1 MTEIF
6 KTPGKLRGKT
16 PRTAKRHNPHEIRQ
30 VDLHD
35 AVYEN
40 STDVCSQPLSDVF
53 STNARQAPPVPQN
66 QEHSLEPTK
75 SKSTILPDSHSE
87 HVRPVKA
94 NTDSGYHGMSED
106 ETDADDGKEISGKIS
121 EKNAQDHVMISPKP
135 PVVPAENASPSPE
148 RATTTEGSFHS
159 ARERPVESEDVVV
172 NPEPARDL
180 VDAQAQNPPSSI
192 SRNRASPQRPE
203 TAGVDSMDIDRHDDE
218 SALDEPIDETR
229 SPSQC
234 SSPFE
239 PIIRKSSLTFASLPA
254 PEPWTTKKS
263 MGARVSRTS
272 QLDQTK
278 NMIGRGSYLGRFTGG
293 KSLGA
298 SRQPEANFD
307 RDGLLQADEMELDE
321 GPRPAAVREES
332 DSDTKMARL
341 HNKSS
346 TQRLHDKINMLGKSQ
361 PARPTKSIPSN
372 AVIAQ
377 LSYPEL
383 PPADLQSRPPEQTSH
398 STSKPVGTSAPEDD
412 DDDWIQP
419 PPAQSKR
426 PKLPK
431 STTADVMENIRG
443 KQHIGDD
450 DFETSHNDNEASG
463 GPSTS
468 GPLVAGTSIAS
479 PELVRSASAAV
490 LGSPQRNVVESETQS
505 TIADQAYDRPS
516 QAVVATTSTGTPAP
530 KRHADGPISASK
542 SKLQSIMKT
551 ARGLFTSSAGVSAQA
566 KIEALTSPS
575 ARTRGKVQEGS
586 LSAHGGVSSKAN
598 EEVNP
603 QGNRIVSAISKQV
616 EGRKTRS
623 STEKEEKRKEQEA
636 RVREQEQTYKAGVQ
650 TQHNKYSESVST
662 SKADQQAPSESKP
675 SQPAKPTRQSPRR
688 LQQQPGTKEPAEV
701 DEIRSSSVNNAV
713 SEQPVGLPQVQQS
726 QLQKPKDLRR
736 PVKPAKEAASKPKP
750 QTIRVGAL
758 SQQRMPLS
766 TTALS
771 SSLQESIPPAHASRP
786 GLVKKASNASIQ
798 TSASNTSLK
807 SSVSSKPKALI
818 AAERKKEQVSLPVIF
833 KATLY

>member
-16 PRTAKRHNPHEIRQ
+16 PRTARKHNPHEIRQ
-30 VDLHD
+30 VYLQNAAYEID
-35 AVYEN
+35 AN
-40 STDVCSQPLSDVF
+40 ICSQPLSDVF
-53 STNARQAPPVPQN
+53 STNARQAPLRPQA

-75 SKSTILPDSHSE
+75 NQSTILPASHSAP
-87 HVRPVKA
+87 VRPPKA

-106 ETDADDGKEISGKIS
+106 ETDADVGEVIAEKTSQ
-121 EKNAQDHVMISPKP
+121 KNAQDHGMRSPDR
-135 PVVPAENASPSPE
+135 VVDVLVENASPSPE

-159 ARERPVESEDVVV
+159 AREGPVEPEDVVAV
-172 NPEPARDL
+172 PEPAEIL
-180 VDAQAQNPPSSI
+180 VDAQTQNPPLSVSSHET
-192 SRNRASPQRPE
+192 SPQRAE
-203 TAGVDSMDIDRHDDE
+203 NAGVDAMDIDRHDDE
-218 SALDEPIDETR
+218 SALHEPIDETH
-229 SPSQC
+229 SPSQG

-239 PIIRKSSLTFASLPA
+239 PLVRKSSLTFASLPA

-272 QLDQTK
+272 QLDQTR
-278 NMIGRGSYLGRFTGG
+278 NTIGRGSYLGRFTGG

-307 RDGLLQADEMELDE
+307 AEDLLQADKMDLDE
-321 GPRPAAVREES
+321 GPRPTVVREES
-332 DSDTKMARL
+332 DSDMKLARL

-377 LSYPEL
+377 PSYPEL
-383 PPADLQSRPPEQTSH
+383 PLADLQSRAPEQTSH
-398 STSKPVGTSAPEDD
+398 LTSKVVTSAPEDD

-431 STTADVMENIRG
+431 STTVDVMENIRG

-450 DFETSHNDNEASG
+450 DFEPSHEDNEASK

-468 GPLVAGTSIAS
+468 GRQVAGTSIAS
-479 PELVRSASAAV
+479 PELVRSASAVV
-490 LGSPQRNVVESETQS
+490 LDSPQRNGVAPETQP
-505 TIADQAYDRPS
+505 TPKDEAYDRPD
-516 QAVVATTSTGTPAP
+516 QAVLPTTSVGTPTS
-530 KRHADGPISASK
+530 KRNADGPISASK

-575 ARTRGKVQEGS
+575 THTRGKLQEGNFGT
-586 LSAHGGVSSKAN
+586 LGGISSKVN
-598 EEVNP
+598 EEVN
-603 QGNRIVSAISKQV
+603 QQRNVNASAVSKQV

-636 RVREQEQTYKAGVQ
+636 RLREQEQTCKAGVQ
-650 TQHNKYSESVST
+650 IQHNEYSESVST
-662 SKADQQAPSESKP
+662 SKADQEASSEPKP
-675 SQPAKPTRQSPRR
+675 SQPAKPIRQSPRR
-688 LQQQPGTKEPAEV
+688 LQKQPGTKEPAEV
-701 DEIRSSSVNNAV
+701 DELRSSNVNSTV
-713 SEQPVGLPQVQQS
+713 SEQSIGLPQAQPS

-771 SSLQESIPPAHASRP
+771 SSLQESMPSAHASRP

-798 TSASNTSLK
+798 TSASNNSLK

-818 AAERKKEQVSLPVIF
+818 AAERKREQVSLPVIL
-833 KATLY
+833 KSTLY